1 MKILLLATDTKYVEF
16 YEKVI
21 RETCPGSR
29 LYLCGTVG
37 DAGEMIPRGV
47 DFILADLL
55 LSDHGKQRFDGIEF
69 LNWVRRSLGYLLV
82 PIVVV
87 TDLWDANDH
96 LCKEI
101 RCYSYFQKPLNKALF
116 IEQIVPVL
124 REAEYRSLRS
134 DVHLL
139 HFFKKNGDFYVVKD
153 EDLIWYKSKTHEGS
167 IRVGEKELDV
177 DVQSIRN
184 SETLEHSDRF
194 IRCDRG
200 VFVNI
205 DYVLK
210 VGKDKV
216 VLSEDMGVLD
226 ISDSGRRN
234 LLDRMDE
241 IRHSESDGNLES

>member
-1 MKILLLATDTKYVEF
+1 MKILLLATDMKYVEF
-16 YEKVI
+16 YKKVI
-21 RETCPGSR
+21 MEVCPGSR
-29 LYLCGTVG
+29 LFLCRTVG
-37 DAGEMIPRGV
+37 DAGEVIPRGV

-55 LSDHGKQRFDGIEF
+55 LSDHGKQKFNGLEF
-69 LNWVRRSLGYLLV
+69 LCWVRRSKGYLLA

-87 TDLWDANDH
+87 TDLWDADNH
-96 LCKEI
+96 MCKEV

-116 IEQIVPVL
+116 IEEIVPVL

-134 DVHLL
+134 DVNLL
-139 HFFKKNGDFYVVKD
+139 HFFKKNGEFYVVKD
-153 EDLIWYKSKTHEGS
+153 ADLIWYKSKTHEGS

-184 SETLEHSDRF
+184 SETLEHSDRL

-216 VLSEDMGVLD
+216 ILCEDMGVLD
-226 ISDSGRRN
+226 ISDSGRKN
-234 LLDRMDE
+234 LLDRMGE
-241 IRHSESDGNLES
+241 IRPSESDGNLES